1 MRETTSL
8 GAAIAAG
15 LAVGIYKDL
24 SELEDINREDRTVF
38 RPQKNAR
45 ESAAMFRTWTRA
57 VEMCRGWV
65 AEEEKEEAEAID
77 GDKAGGSG
85 SA

>member
-15 LAVGIYKDL
+15 FAVGIWKEFD
-24 SELEDINREDRTVF
+24 ELKDINRQGRKIFEPAITRE
-38 RPQKNAR
+38 
-45 ESAAMFRTWTRA
+45 ESAKMFKIWTRA

-65 AEEEKEEAEAID
+65 D
-77 GDKAGGSG
+77 DDDDDSSG
-85 SA
+85 RV

>member
-15 LAVGIYKDL
+15 FAIGIWKEFD
-24 SELEDINREDRTVF
+24 ELKEINKSDRKIF
-38 RPQKNAR
+38 EPAISKN
-45 ESAAMFRTWTRA
+45 ESAKMFKKWTRA

-65 AEEEKEEAEAID
+65 DDDDSGD
-77 GDKAGGSG
+77 GA
-85 SA
+85 

>member
-15 LAVGIYKDL
+15 LAVGIWKEFD
-24 SELEDINREDRTVF
+24 ELKEIN
-38 RPQKNAR
+38 QKNR
-45 ESAAMFRTWTRA
+45 KIFQPDISKTESDKMFSKWEKA

-65 AEEEKEEAEAID
+65 DTNESE
-77 GDKAGGSG
+77 GDA
-85 SA
+85 

>member
-15 LAVGIYKDL
+15 LAVGIYRDL
-24 SELEDINREDRTVF
+24 SELKDINREDRTVF
-38 RPQKNAR
+38 RPQKSAK
-45 ESAAMFRTWTRA
+45 ESTAMFKTWTKA

-65 AEEEKEEAEAID
+65 AEEQEEEKEAER
-77 GDKAGGSG
+77 G
-85 SA
+85 